1 MSDPADPA
9 SSTAPPADPAWSLR
23 FDGGTLVLDGPGPDA
38 LPEGFTWDG
47 RIRRGRAPA
56 IRYGGFVD
64 SRRGTPFEDR
74 ARAYEKLDIKHL
86 GTRVARPYQEEAVA
100 AWRAARWRGV
110 VVLPTGAGKSYVA
123 ERIIAEARRSTLVIV
138 PTLDLLSQWY
148 GGLRAAFGCDI
159 GLLGG
164 GSHDIRPI
172 TVTTYDSASLYMERY
187 GDRFGLLVFDEV
199 HHLPAPGYA
208 RAAESAIAPL
218 RLGLTATL
226 ERPDGSHAW
235 LDTLVGPVCYR
246 KEITDLAGEFLAEY
260 QTEVISVCLSAEEQ
274 AQYDMLRARYRAFVD
289 SNGIRMGSP
298 DGLRQFL
305 MASARSKEGRAAFRA
320 MLDSKRI
327 AHGTERKLELVDAI
341 IADEWGRRTIIFTND
356 NDTAW
361 RISRRIL
368 APCITHHTDTKER
381 RAWLDAFGAGEITTL
396 VTSRVLNEG
405 VDLPSAEVAIVVSGT
420 GTVRESVQRLGR
432 ILRPGK
438 DKQAVLYELVTEGTT
453 ETRTSE
459 RRREHDAYR

>member
-1 MSDPADPA
+1 MS
-9 SSTAPPADPAWSLR
+9 APDNPDWSLR
-23 FDGGTLVLDGPGPDA
+23 FDGGTLVLDGPTADTLPD
-38 LPEGFTWDG
+38 GFSWDG
-47 RIRRGRAPA
+47 RIRRARAPA
-56 IRYGGFVD
+56 IRYGSFVE
-64 SRRGTPFEDR
+64 SRRGEPLEDR

-86 GTRVARPYQEEAVA
+86 GTRTARHYQDEAVA
-100 AWRAARWRGV
+100 AWKAARWRGT

-123 ERIIAEARRSTLVIV
+123 ERVIAEARRSTLVIV

-172 TVTTYDSASLYMERY
+172 TVTTYDSAALYMERY
-187 GDRFGLLVFDEV
+187 GNRFGLLVFDEV
-199 HHLPAPGYA
+199 HHLPAPMYA
-208 RAAESAIAPL
+208 RAAEYSIAPL

-226 ERPDGSHAW
+226 ERTDGAHEW

-260 QTEVISVCLSAEEQ
+260 HTEVVSVSLSPEEQ
-274 AQYDMLRARYRAFVD
+274 AQYDTLRARYRAFVD
-289 SNGIRMGSP
+289 MHNIRMSSP
-298 DGLRQFL
+298 DGWRQFL
-305 MASARSKEGRAAFRA
+305 MLSARSKDGRAAFRA
-320 MLDSKRI
+320 LLDSKRI

-361 RISRRIL
+361 RISRRLL

-381 RAWLDAFGAGEITTL
+381 RAWLDAFGAGEITVL

>member
-1 MSDPADPA
+1 ML
-9 SSTAPPADPAWSLR
+9 PPEPPKDWTLR
-23 FDGGTLVLDGPGPDA
+23 YDGGTLVLDGPGPDEV
-38 LPEGFTWDG
+38 PEGFAWDP
-47 RIRRGRAPA
+47 RIRRCRAPA
-56 IRYGGFVD
+56 IAYAKFVEAH
-64 SRRGTPFEDR
+64 RERTEDR
-74 ARAYEKLDIKHL
+74 ARAYEKLDVRHL
-86 GTRVARPYQEEAVA
+86 GTRTARHYQDEAVA
-100 AWRAARWRGV
+100 AWKAARWRGV

-123 ERIIAEARRSTLVIV
+123 ERVIAEARRSTLVVV

-164 GSHDIRPI
+164 GSHDLRPI
-172 TVTTYDSASLYMERY
+172 TVTTYDSAALYMERY

-199 HHLPAPGYA
+199 HHLPAPMYA
-208 RAAESAIAPL
+208 RAAEGSIAPL

-226 ERPDGSHAW
+226 ERPDGSHQW

-260 QTEVISVCLSAEEQ
+260 RTEVVTVALSAEEQ
-274 AQYDMLRARYRAFVD
+274 KRYDELRARYRNFVD
-289 SNGIRMGSP
+289 MNRIRMGSP
-298 DGLRQFL
+298 DGWRQFL
-305 MASARSKEGRAAFRA
+305 MLSARSKEGRASFRA
-320 MLDSKRI
+320 FLDAKRI
-327 AHGTERKLELVDAI
+327 AHGTERKLELVEAI
-341 IADEWGRRTIIFTND
+341 VADEWGRRTIVFTND

-361 RISRRIL
+361 KISRRLL

-381 RAWLDAFGAGEITTL
+381 RMWLDAFGAGDISVL

-432 ILRPGK
+432 ILRPAAN
-438 DKQAVLYELVTEGTT
+438 KQAVLYELVTEGTS
-453 ETRTSE
+453 ETKTSE